1 MRIFMTRAVAA
12 VIVAGVTLT
21 GGAACS
27 FQPSGQGPTGSAA
40 TSPALAASP
49 APATPAAAVPT
60 VKATFSS
67 AMQAAAAF
75 GSPPT
80 AWQVGI
86 LAALQTRHQVPGFSA
101 SMRSDLRA
109 AGKAAITRYF
119 APPQAATEEQALGRA
134 LAQDA
139 NPNVINLGSGVAKVD
154 FGLVRVA
161 GSSAV
166 VSARVTIWAKA
177 VARQP
182 RSGPWQATAPVRVV
196 AYTATLQLGASGQWQ
211 VTKLTGQAPPF

>member
-1 MRIFMTRAVAA
+1 MRIFMTRVATA

-21 GGAACS
+21 AGAACS
-27 FQPSGQGPTGSAA
+27 LQPSGQGPPGSAA
-40 TSPALAASP
+40 TSQALAAPP
-49 APATPAAAVPT
+49 APATPAAAIPT

-67 AMQAAAAF
+67 AMQAAASF
-75 GSPPT
+75 GSPPA

-101 SMRSDLRA
+101 SMRSDLLA

-119 APPQAATEEQALGRA
+119 APPQAAAEEQALARA

-139 NPNVINLGSGVAKVD
+139 DPNVINLGSGVAKVD

-161 GSSAV
+161 GASAV

-196 AYTATLQLGASGQWQ
+196 AYTATLHLGPAGQWQ
-211 VTKLTGQAPPF
+211 VTKLAA

>member
-1 MRIFMTRAVAA
+1 MRIFMTRVAA
-12 VIVAGVTLT
+12 AVMVAGVTLA

-27 FQPSGQGPTGSAA
+27 LQPSGQGSPGSAA
-40 TSPALAASP
+40 TSQALAASP
-49 APATPAAAVPT
+49 APATPAAAIPT
-60 VKATFSS
+60 VRATFSS
-67 AMQAAAAF
+67 AMQAVASF
-75 GSPPT
+75 GSPPA

-101 SMRSDLRA
+101 SMRSDLLA

-119 APPQAATEEQALGRA
+119 APPQAATEEQALARA

-196 AYTATLQLGASGQWQ
+196 AYTATLHMGASGQWQ
-211 VTKLTGQAPPF
+211 VTKLTV